1 MTRYYRGTIAI
12 ALGMVLAWPI
22 LACDVPVFR
31 YALERWE
38 PDTYQLTL
46 LHSEQLNEAEEAL
59 WGHITR
65 VSSDPKSVNLRIRTS
80 DSGGVVDPGLDA
92 RWKAEADAST
102 PWLALYY
109 PSTAPLQTY
118 LWAGPLTESNCEAL
132 LDSPARQNIAKALLD
147 GDSAVF
153 VLLESGDADAD
164 RTAAEILERELAASE
179 AELEL
184 PGRTNEDVPDI
195 DESKVQIAFSMVRI
209 SRQDP
214 GERVFVEMLLG
225 TEPGLRDIDG
235 PMVFPVYGRGLALYV
250 LAGKGINPKTIRDAC
265 AFVTGPCSCQVKD
278 ENPGVDILIAIN
290 WDAGIGEFLLQN
302 PEPAALPSPA
312 LLQASAPGPSPV
324 GAEPDAPIVA
334 AVTDVAQATS
344 KVIADVDL
352 REPGLSPLLT
362 TGIVLVIG
370 MAAVALASFTL
381 YHRKH

>member
-1 MTRYYRGTIAI
+1 MTRYYRVAIAI
-12 ALGMVLAWPI
+12 ALGVNLAWPV

-38 PDTYQLTL
+38 PDAYQLTL
-46 LHSEQLNEAEEAL
+46 LHSAPLNEGDEVL
-59 WGHITR
+59 WDRITQ
-65 VSSDPKSVNLRIRTS
+65 VSNDPSSLNLRIRTS
-80 DSGGVVDPGLDA
+80 DSGGVADSGLEA

-109 PSTAPLQTY
+109 PSRAPLQTY

-132 LDSPARQNIAKALLD
+132 LDSPARQKIAKALLD

-153 VLLESGDADAD
+153 VLLESGDVDAD
-164 RTAAEILERELAASE
+164 RTAAEILERELVASE
-179 AELEL
+179 AELAL
-184 PGRTNEDVPDI
+184 PGATNEEVPDI
-195 DESKVQIAFSMVRI
+195 DESKLEIAFSTVRV

-214 GERVFVEMLLG
+214 GERIFVEMLLG
-225 TEPGLRDIDG
+225 SEPGLRDLNA
-235 PMVFPVYGRGLALYV
+235 PMVFPVYGRGLALYA
-250 LAGKGINPKTIRDAC
+250 LAGKGINSKTIRQAC

-278 ENPGVDILIAIN
+278 ENPGVDILIAMN

-312 LLQASAPGPSPV
+312 LLQASAPDRSPV

-334 AVTDVAQATS
+334 AVTAQATS

-352 REPGLSPLLT
+352 RTPGPSPLVT
-362 TGIVLVIG
+362 TGIVLAIG
-370 MAAVALASFTL
+370 MATVALVSFTL

>member
-1 MTRYYRGTIAI
+1 MT
-12 ALGMVLAWPI
+12 LAWPV

-38 PDTYQLTL
+38 PDAYRLTL
-46 LHSEQLNEAEEAL
+46 LHSEPLNEVEEAL
-59 WGHITR
+59 WDHMTQA
-65 VSSDPKSVNLRIRTS
+65 SSDPSSVNLRIRAS
-80 DSGGVVDPGLDA
+80 DSDGVVDAGLEA
-92 RWKAEADAST
+92 RWKEEADAS

-109 PSTAPLQTY
+109 PSAAPLQTY

-132 LDSPARQNIAKALLD
+132 LDSPARQKTAKALLD
-147 GDSAVF
+147 GNSAVF
-153 VLLESGDADAD
+153 VLLESGDVDAD

-184 PGRTNEDVPDI
+184 PGATNEEVPDI
-195 DESKVQIAFSMVRI
+195 DETKLKIAFSTVRV

-214 GERVFVEMLLG
+214 GERIFVEMLLG
-225 TEPGLRDIDG
+225 SEPGLRDVDA
-235 PMVFPVYGRGLALYV
+235 PMVFPVYGRGLALYA
-250 LAGKGINPKTIRDAC
+250 LAGKGINSKTIREAC

-278 ENPGVDILIAIN
+278 ENPGVDILIALN

-312 LLQASAPGPSPV
+312 LLQASAPDPPPV
-324 GAEPDAPIVA
+324 DAEPDAQVIA
-334 AVTDVAQATS
+334 AATDVAQATPQ
-344 KVIADVDL
+344 VREDTDL

-362 TGIVLVIG
+362 TGIVLAIG
-370 MAAVALASFTL
+370 MATIALVSFTL